1 MLTELLI
8 LSNQIKSEKN
18 KFRFLISSESIAY
31 NPPDTNHIHGQG
43 SVARNISHSSKLKH
57 ERIYYGALKSSLN
70 HWESQE
76 NRLRLLAPKATP
88 KIRKLSPS
96 KQDDCWSQE
105 VITVWWPSWTWS
117 WLHTKP
123 DVLSCSTAERAPC
136 NLLLDT
142 HKILPM
148 LLQKMQILPPPNLKQ
163 KQKQRKCD
171 FCLISAF
178 WNLHQCYTLPGFK
191 SHPEPRWQGSLGN
204 AVFGSLATTTL
215 EEGMLEGSWSGHWVR
230 STKSLT
236 NPQYWVLVLS
246 SNKQPIQ
253 M

>member
-1 MLTELLI
+1 MLILTELLI
-8 LSNQIKSEKN
+8 LSNPIKSEKN

-43 SVARNISHSSKLKH
+43 SARNISHSSKLKH

-96 KQDDCWSQE
+96 KQDDCRSQE
-105 VITVWWPSWTWS
+105 AITVWWPSGTGS

-123 DVLSCSTAERAPC
+123 DVLQCSTAEQAPC

-142 HKILPM
+142 HKLLPM

-163 KQKQRKCD
+163 KQKK
-171 FCLISAF
+171 
-178 WNLHQCYTLPGFK
+178 
-191 SHPEPRWQGSLGN
+191 
-204 AVFGSLATTTL
+204 
-215 EEGMLEGSWSGHWVR
+215 
-230 STKSLT
+230 
-236 NPQYWVLVLS
+236 
-246 SNKQPIQ
+246 
-253 M
+253 